1 MEQAAAS
8 KRQIFT
14 AAEGFKMLSN
24 ELLAIMK
31 RQDPAL
37 FADSVGDDV
46 YKWDVWMSDF
56 AAGSQITKVCGTR
69 RGPGVVQRRPAWMP

>member
-14 AAEGFKMLSN
+14 SAEGFKMLSN
-24 ELLAIMK
+24 ELLAIIRK
-31 RQDPAL
+31 EDPTL

-46 YKWDVWMSDF
+46 
-56 AAGSQITKVCGTR
+56 
-69 RGPGVVQRRPAWMP
+69 

>member
-8 KRQIFT
+8 KNQIFT

-24 ELLAIMK
+24 ELLTIIR

-37 FADSVGDDV
+37 FADSVGDD
-46 YKWDVWMSDF
+46 M
-56 AAGSQITKVCGTR
+56 
-69 RGPGVVQRRPAWMP
+69 